1 MIVGM
6 ANTGKTSCT
15 IILERSLIKLA
26 SLKKEGYDK
35 PVKRH
40 VLNPKAISMGEL
52 YGEVNEITQEW
63 SDGLASSIMREC
75 VDDDVNSNWVVFDG
89 PVDALWIE
97 NMNTVLDDNMML
109 CLANG

>member
-1 MIVGM
+1 M
-6 ANTGKTSCT
+6 
-15 IILERSLIKLA
+15 
-26 SLKKEGYDK
+26 
-35 PVKRH
+35 
-40 VLNPKAISMGEL
+40 
-52 YGEVNEITQEW
+52 TQEW

-75 VDDDVNSNWVVFDG
+75 TNEENPHTSNWVVFDG